1 MRRALHKLNHEFC
14 EVIPLK
20 NTRSVAQKILN
31 CADFPGEILTGVP
44 VVELKGNAE
53 AVVLNHRG
61 VIAYDAE
68 SVRIASALG
77 PVTVLGTN
85 LQIRR
90 MNRERIVLNGT
101 IRRVELG
108 LC

>member
-1 MRRALHKLNHEFC
+1 MKHVRTVTQR
-14 EVIPLK
+14 
-20 NTRSVAQKILN
+20 ILT

-44 VVELKGNAE
+44 VVELKGVSE

-61 VIAYDAE
+61 VIAYDE
-68 SVRIASALG
+68 NEVRIASALG
-77 PVTVLGTN
+77 PLIVSGTE
-85 LQIRR
+85 LYIRR

-101 IRRVELG
+101 IRRVDLD

>member
-1 MRRALHKLNHEFC
+1 MPRCLHRLNHEFY
-14 EVIPLK
+14 EVIALK
-20 NTRSVAQKILN
+20 HARNMAQRILS

-44 VVELKGNAE
+44 VVELKGVSE

-61 VIAYDAE
+61 VIAYDE
-68 SVRIASALG
+68 NEVRIASALG
-77 PVTVLGTN
+77 PVLVLGTG
-85 LQIRR
+85 LLIRR

>member
-1 MRRALHKLNHEFC
+1 MQLRTA
-14 EVIPLK
+14 
-20 NTRSVAQKILN
+20 AQRILT

-44 VVELKGNAE
+44 VVELKGGSE

-61 VIAYDAE
+61 VIAYDE
-68 SVRIASALG
+68 KEVRIASALG
-77 PVTVLGTN
+77 PVSVVGAELR
-85 LQIRR
+85 IRR
-90 MNRERIVLNGT
+90 MNRERIVLNGK

>member
-1 MRRALHKLNHEFC
+1 MAQHIL
-14 EVIPLK
+14 
-20 NTRSVAQKILN
+20 TR
-31 CADFPGEILTGVP
+31 ADFPGEIITGVP
-44 VVELKGNAE
+44 VVELKGCSE

-61 VIAYDAE
+61 VIAYDEAE
-68 SVRIASALG
+68 VRIASALG
-77 PVTVLGTN
+77 PVLVVGTG

-101 IRRVELG
+101 ILRVELS